1 MEENTVY
8 HLAQTLQ
15 NTQELQEAFS
25 NLQHTLYDMVEKNY
39 LSKIQ
44 TAARAERDM
53 TIEHPSKEVTLLRA
67 LAPFTDE
74 RGQER
79 IQEIC
84 HNLLF
89 LQTMGNIQQNVKHLT
104 EEGALLAVRSAGN
117 EHNPPSPISAQ
128 LAGILMTWTL
138 LSDFQS

>member
-15 NTQELQEAFS
+15 NTQELQDTFS

-39 LSKIQ
+39 IQKVQ

-53 TIEHPSKEVTLLRA
+53 TIEHPPKEVTLLRA
-67 LAPFTDE
+67 FAPFTDE
-74 RGQER
+74 KGQKR

-84 HNLLF
+84 QSLLF
-89 LQTMGNIQQNVKHLT
+89 LQTMGNIRRNVEHLT
-104 EEGALLAVRSAGN
+104 EEGSLLAVRSAGS
-117 EHNPPSPISAQ
+117 EHNLPSPSSAQ
-128 LAGILMTWTL
+128 LAGILMVWTL
-138 LSDFQS
+138 FSEFQS